1 MKSKAQLAHP
11 HGSSKREVSNL
22 AYIYSGR
29 NKSKAREPYLVIN
42 VEGIFCNV
50 RKFISSQLR
59 STSYCVR
66 NSECCRV
73 PGELSRKTTCEW
85 KTTPLQMKKARS
97 NWNPFCPL
105 HQISCISHPAD
116 QDISGP
122 RESNLALG
130 SRISNPENS
139 QPAKPGIMLSVST

>member
-11 HGSSKREVSNL
+11 PGSSKLEVSNL
-22 AYIYSGR
+22 VYIYSGK
-29 NKSKAREPYLVIN
+29 NKSKARDPYLVTK
-42 VEGIFCNV
+42 VEGIFCNM

-66 NSECCRV
+66 NSECCQV
-73 PGELSRKTTCEW
+73 PGELSGKTTCEW
-85 KTTPLQMKKARS
+85 KTTPLQTKKARS

-122 RESNLALG
+122 GESDLALG
-130 SRISNPENS
+130 SRISNAEDS
-139 QPAKPGIMLSVST
+139 QPAKPGVMLPVST